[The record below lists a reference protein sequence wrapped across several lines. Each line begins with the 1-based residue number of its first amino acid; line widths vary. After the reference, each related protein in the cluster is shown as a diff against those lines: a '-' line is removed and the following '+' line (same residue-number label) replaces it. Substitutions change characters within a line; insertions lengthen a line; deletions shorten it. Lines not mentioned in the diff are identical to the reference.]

1 MATMIKERTETL
13 TKERAESIRAR
24 RPIRKITAA
33 DMSKFGRL
41 IIELALDHSKIPA
54 EHEQAKIRAM
64 LQANG
69 AIIPP
74 EVKHIKIVP
83 QAVDSVII
91 TVPPTEL
98 MEQTLAQL
106 SADTDAGAIY
116 PLPAAYELMARDM
129 FEGSLEDFYEVRVAD
144 YTLGFCR

>member
-1 MATMIKERTETL
+1 MAIATKERKETL
-13 TKERAESIRAR
+13 TQERAAEIRKR
-24 RPIRKITAA
+24 KPIRKITAA
-33 DMSKFGRL
+33 DMSKFGRF
-41 IIELALDHSKIPA
+41 IMELALDHSKIPLP
-54 EHEQAKIRAM
+54 HEQAKIRAL

-74 EVKHIKIVP
+74 EVKNITIVA
-83 QAVDSVII
+83 QEVDSVII

-106 SADTDAGAIY
+106 SAETDAGAIY
-116 PLPAAYELMARDM
+116 PLPAAYELMVRDM

>member
-1 MATMIKERTETL
+1 MATL
-13 TKERAESIRAR
+13 TKERKETLSTERAAEIRKR
-24 RPIRKITAA
+24 KPIRKITAA
-33 DMSKFGRL
+33 DMSKFGRF
-41 IIELALDHSKIPA
+41 IMELALDHSKIPLP
-54 EHEQAKIRAM
+54 HEQDKIRAL

-74 EVKHIKIVP
+74 EVKNITIVA
-83 QAVDSVII
+83 QEVDSVII

-106 SADTDAGAIY
+106 SAETDAGAIY
-116 PLPAAYELMARDM
+116 PLPAAYELMVRDM